1 MRWPRLAVKQRQK
14 SREVPQLRR
23 HWLRGWPLAIP
34 VFGIAAVSAALAFPR
49 PVRPRMLP
57 EPMVSRPV
65 VASEV
70 STLRALSD
78 RARHHPLPRVV
89 RAAGEAYRQLCI
101 ATLLG
106 AEVAGN
112 APRQRFMA
120 AVQRARRAV
129 GDAPVL
135 ELRAVQAQLF
145 VDALARFDREHR
157 TNRDLDELG
166 GDFLQTAKSKGWIDS
181 QRLRAS
187 TEERWA
193 LFVLHW
199 TERAGLGNRG
209 PFRPA
214 TELRVLALRLALS
227 RGYARANDLQRD
239 LESVARL
246 AELDLTY
253 PADLARGVVYARYHQ
268 WPSAARSFV
277 TRLRAYPD
285 GPYALLARNYL
296 LYSAE
301 RARELS
307 TSSTGPVP
315 GSP

>member
-1 MRWPRLAVKQRQK
+1 MRWPRLAVKQQRK
-14 SREVPQLRR
+14 SRVVPKPHQ

-34 VFGIAAVSAALAFPR
+34 VLGIAAVSAALAFPR

-57 EPMVSRPV
+57 EPTLSRPG
-65 VASEV
+65 VASEL
-70 STLRALSD
+70 STLRGLAD
-78 RARHHPLPRVV
+78 RARRHPLPRVV

-101 ATLLG
+101 ARRLG
-106 AEVAGN
+106 PEAAEN

-120 AVQRARRAV
+120 AVRRARRAV
-129 GDAPVL
+129 GDTQVL

-145 VDALARFDREHR
+145 VEALARFDREHQ
-157 TNRDLDELG
+157 TSRDLDELG
-166 GDFLQTAKSKGWIDS
+166 GDFLQSASARGWIES
-181 QRLRAS
+181 QRLLAS

-199 TERAGLGNRG
+199 TELAGLGNLV

-214 TELRVLALRLALS
+214 TELRVLALRLALN

-239 LESVARL
+239 LESVAML
-246 AELDLTY
+246 AELDLAY
-253 PADLARGVVYARYHQ
+253 PADLARGVVYARYNQ

-277 TRLRAYPD
+277 ARLRTHPD
-285 GPYALLARNYL
+285 GPYTLLARNYL

-307 TSSTGPVP
+307 APSTGPVP